1 MLDVRAEM
9 VYIRSPTTL
18 RTTEDDMKR
27 ENDTT
32 LKRVEEIAKTHDAIA
47 RARAA
52 SPVAGG
58 KDRLDRLDPGF
69 QRLNGL

>member
-1 MLDVRAEM
+1 MLDVLAQM
-9 VYIRSPTTL
+9 VYNRSPTTL
-18 RTTEDDMKR
+18 RITEDDMKR

-32 LKRVEEIAKTHDAIA
+32 LRRVEEIAKTHDVIS
-47 RARAA
+47 RAKAA

>member
-9 VYIRSPTTL
+9 GYKRFPTTL
-18 RTTEDDMKR
+18 RIKEDDMKR

-32 LKRVEEIAKTHDAIA
+32 LRRVEEITKTHDVIS
-47 RARAA
+47 RAKAA

>member
-1 MLDVRAEM
+1 MLRLDATQSDFEARFLE
-9 VYIRSPTTL
+9 L
-18 RTTEDDMKR
+18 LDMKR